1 MSISHVPWGEAAGG
15 APVDLYTLINRH
27 GVEARITNYG
37 GIVVNLRVPDRDGHL
52 ADVVLGFDRLEPY
65 LARHPY
71 FGALVGRVANRLGG
85 ATFTLDGVE
94 YHVTKTHGE
103 DHLHGGINGFDRQVW
118 AAHASE
124 TADGARLELA
134 YHSPDGEEGYPGNLA
149 AAVTYTLGDD
159 NRLGVLFEATTDRPT
174 IVNLCNH
181 CYWNL
186 AADPAR
192 PILDHVLR
200 INAARYLPV
209 DPGLIPTGERAPVA
223 GTPMDFTA
231 PARIG
236 ARIDGVFDA
245 LKAGNGYD
253 HCWVLDG
260 ADGTLREAAELSD
273 PSSGRVLRVFTD
285 QPGLQF
291 YSGNF
296 LDGRLAGK
304 GGVPL
309 GFRTGLC
316 LETQRFPDTPNQ
328 PAFGSAILR
337 PGELYTH
344 RVEYRFATNPG

>member
-1 MSISHVPWGEAAGG
+1 MDIPGTLPDGRPVGIFTLVNRNGLQARLLEYGAALAGLD
-15 APVDLYTLINRH
+15 A
-27 GVEARITNYG
+27 
-37 GIVVNLRVPDRDGHL
+37 PDRDGRL
-52 ADVVLGFDRLEPY
+52 ADITLGCDTLAGWLENPFFLGATAGRFANRIANGRFPLDGREVVLP
-65 LARHPY
+65 
-71 FGALVGRVANRLGG
+71 ANNTPAGIPC
-85 ATFTLDGVE
+85 
-94 YHVTKTHGE
+94 
-103 DHLHGGINGFDRQVW
+103 HLHGGVRGFDKVLWKGR
-118 AAHASE
+118 AAGGNAVRFE
-124 TADGARLELA
+124 RT
-134 YHSPDGEEGYPGNLA
+134 SPDGEEGYPGNLA

-159 NRLGVLFEATTDRPT
+159 DRLGVFFETTTDRPT

-181 CYWNL
+181 SYWNL

-209 DPGLIPTGERAPVA
+209 GPGLIPTGERAPVA

-236 ARIDGVFDA
+236 ARIAGAFDA
-245 LKAGNGYD
+245 LKFGNGYD

-273 PSSGRVLRVFTD
+273 PSSGRVMRVFTD

-328 PAFGSAILR
+328 PAFGSAVLR
-337 PGELYTH
+337 PGEVYRH
-344 RVEYRFATNPG
+344 RVEYRFATDG